1 MNSERYT
8 VLIVD
13 DDEEII
19 DLLKD
24 HFRKRN
30 CEAIATADPLTVV
43 EKLQNFS
50 IKLMLLDLKMRKLN
64 GFEVLDKIKK
74 AGVPLPP
81 TIIITGHLPK
91 YQEQLLNCGID
102 VQDVVT
108 KPFNFEAM
116 EKCINKKLGSQIV
129 ASEVGSEYE
138 DVLYEKNRCR
148 LAFVEDEVDVLEHF
162 SEFFKERN
170 YSVLCFS
177 NGTKAFDSL
186 QKEKVDILFVDIK
199 LPGMQG
205 DSLMEELSKLP
216 SPPYMIPVSA
226 DPMGDGMVDRLKAVG
241 CKHFISK
248 PFDIVEL
255 IELVKTIALEKK
267 LLG

>member
-1 MNSERYT
+1 MSLERYA

-30 CEAIATADPLTVV
+30 CEAIATDDPLTVV
-43 EKLQNFS
+43 DKLKNFS
-50 IKLMLLDLKMRKLN
+50 IKLMLLDLKMQKLN

-74 AGVPLPP
+74 AGVALPP

-91 YQEQLLNCGID
+91 YVGQLKDYGID

-116 EKCINKKLGSQIV
+116 EQCINKKLGSQIV
-129 ASEVGSEYE
+129 AAEVGSEYE
-138 DVLYEKNRCR
+138 NVIYEKNRCR
-148 LAFVEDEVDVLEHF
+148 LGFVEDEEDVLEHF

-170 YSVLCFS
+170 YEVSCFN
-177 NGTKAFDSL
+177 NGTKAFESL
-186 QKEKVDILFVDIK
+186 GKESVDILFVDIK

-205 DSLMEELSKLP
+205 DRLIEELSKLP
-216 SPPYMIPVSA
+216 DPPYMIPVSA
-226 DPMGDGMVDRLKAVG
+226 DPMADGMEDRLKAAG
-241 CKHFISK
+241 CRHFISK